1 MSCQKRCVCWGRIS
15 ALITA
20 CYLREG
26 ANAQLGACGEGAG
39 SSCTP
44 TLGTWRLAAYGHHI
58 PCPPPCV
65 GFLLSQPPGG
75 GVYKFS
81 TKLCS
86 QCQVFSRSACKIKAC
101 CKPCVV
107 ICYLCPAAA
116 GTDLLLTWL
125 SRNLKVLERAEGCSH
140 LLAKLPAR
148 VWHTGAVC
156 LFHNTNT
163 CLSKEPG
170 IALSLPDARPCTSSA
185 PAAEQQGPVRAGPL
199 LQLPHVCLGTE
210 QGCSVVFFFFFSP
223 FPFHLSQAA
232 PVILYCGHSPTE
244 QGDEVLST
252 ACAKACFGI
261 GRGWRVLPS

>member
-1 MSCQKRCVCWGRIS
+1 MSCQKGGVWQGRIS
-15 ALITA
+15 VLITA

-26 ANAQLGACGEGAG
+26 ANAQLGACSEGAG

-58 PCPPPCV
+58 PCLPPCV

-86 QCQVFSRSACKIKAC
+86 QCQGFSRAACKIKAC

-125 SRNLKVLERAEGCSH
+125 SRSWAQQ
-140 LLAKLPAR
+140 
-148 VWHTGAVC
+148 
-156 LFHNTNT
+156 
-163 CLSKEPG
+163 KEPEG
-170 IALSLPDARPCTSSA
+170 FGESRGLLSPAGKTSCM
-185 PAAEQQGPVRAGPL
+185 
-199 LQLPHVCLGTE
+199 CLAYWS
-210 QGCSVVFFFFFSP
+210 CRFVP
-223 FPFHLSQAA
+223 
-232 PVILYCGHSPTE
+232 
-244 QGDEVLST
+244 
-252 ACAKACFGI
+252 
-261 GRGWRVLPS
+261 

>member
-26 ANAQLGACGEGAG
+26 VNAQLGACGEGAG

-44 TLGTWRLAAYGHHI
+44 TLGTRRLAAYGHHI

-86 QCQVFSRSACKIKAC
+86 QCQVFSLSACKIKAC

-107 ICYLCPAAA
+107 ICSLSCSSRDRPAPHLAEQKPEGFGEGRGLLSPA
-116 GTDLLLTWL
+116 GKA
-125 SRNLKVLERAEGCSH
+125 SC
-140 LLAKLPAR
+140 
-148 VWHTGAVC
+148 
-156 LFHNTNT
+156 T
-163 CLSKEPG
+163 CL
-170 IALSLPDARPCTSSA
+170 AYW
-185 PAAEQQGPVRAGPL
+185 
-199 LQLPHVCLGTE
+199 
-210 QGCSVVFFFFFSP
+210 GCVFVP
-223 FPFHLSQAA
+223 
-232 PVILYCGHSPTE
+232 
-244 QGDEVLST
+244 
-252 ACAKACFGI
+252 
-261 GRGWRVLPS
+261 